1 MVNNQLLSAL
11 NPIFGKFFGLEIRWY
26 GVIITC
32 GIIIAFLMALKE
44 GKKVGLPEDTF
55 YDILLLAVP
64 IALVGARIYYVVFDW
79 KNYADDFMAIF
90 DIRQGG
96 IAIYGGLITG
106 LLVIYFYCYHMHLN
120 MWQILDVITPGVLLA
135 QAIGRWGNFM
145 NQEAHGGPTTRAFL
159 ANLHL
164 PNWLINQMQI
174 KGVYYQPTFL
184 YESLWSLLGVIILL
198 ALRHRKHF
206 LKQGEIA
213 LTYVIWYSFGR
224 FFIEGM
230 RTDSLMWGNLRVSQ
244 ILALVLVI
252 GAIILIIYRRR
263 KGTIEWYIN

>member
-1 MVNNQLLSAL
+1 MMINQTPL
-11 NPIFGKFFGLEIRWY
+11 NPIFGNFFGLEVRWY
-26 GVIITC
+26 GVIITA
-32 GIIIAFLMALKE
+32 GIVVAFLMALRE

-64 IALVGARIYYVVFDW
+64 LALVGARLYYVIFEW
-79 KNYADDFMAIF
+79 PNYAHNLGAIF

-106 LLVIYFYCYHMHLN
+106 LLVIYFYCRHQHLK

-159 ANLHL
+159 ASLHL

-174 KGVYYQPTFL
+174 KGIYYQPTFL
-184 YESLWSLLGVIILL
+184 YESVWSLLGVIILL
-198 ALRHRKHF
+198 TLRHRKHF
-206 LKQGEIA
+206 FKEGEIA
-213 LTYVIWYSFGR
+213 LSYVIWYSFGR

-230 RTDSLMWGNLRVSQ
+230 RTDSLMLGNWRVSQ
-244 ILALVLVI
+244 VLALVLVI
-252 GAIILIIYRRR
+252 DALILIFYRRQ